1 MGKVEIL
8 IVEDDINLGA
18 LLKDNIEL
26 SNYNCD
32 LLTDGNAG
40 IEAFAKKRYDLCILD
55 VMLPKKDGFE
65 LAREIRGQNAEV
77 PIIFLTAKSAEED
90 RITGFR
96 SGADDYV
103 TKPFNYTELALR
115 IDAILKRTKLNE
127 KLSDENEIFKVGIFT
142 FNYTLRTLVCEKE
155 TRNMTFKE
163 AEILK
168 IFFSQPNVLINRN
181 VLMNK
186 VWNSDDYVIS
196 KSLDVYLTKV
206 RKLIRADLNMEIQNL
221 YGTGYML
228 VVKPTSN

>member
-1 MGKVEIL
+1 MSKVEIL
-8 IVEDDINLGA
+8 IVEDDVNLGT

-26 SNYNCD
+26 SSYNCD
-32 LLTDGNAG
+32 LLMDGSSG
-40 IEAFAKKRYDLCILD
+40 MDAFAKKKYDLCILD

-65 LAREIRGQNAEV
+65 LAREIRNQNAEV
-77 PIIFLTAKSAEED
+77 PIIFLTAKNSEED

-115 IDAILKRTKLNE
+115 IDAILKRTKVNE
-127 KLSDENEIFKVGIFT
+127 KVSEENQVFKIGIFT
-142 FNYTLRTLVCEKE
+142 FNYTLRTLVCEIE
-155 TRNMTFKE
+155 SRTMTFKE

-168 IFFSQPNVLINRN
+168 IFFSQPNILINRN

-206 RKLIRADLNMEIQNL
+206 RKLIKSDPALEIQNL

-228 VVKPTSN
+228 VVKPEAN